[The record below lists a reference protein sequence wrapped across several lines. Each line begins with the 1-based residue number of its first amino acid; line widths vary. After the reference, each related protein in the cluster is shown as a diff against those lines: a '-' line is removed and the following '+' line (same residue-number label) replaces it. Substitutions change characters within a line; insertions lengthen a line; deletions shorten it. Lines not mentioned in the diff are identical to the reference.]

1 MIQNE
6 VEALTG
12 SFWNLEKVLGYENLI
27 LGSFGDQNL
36 T

>member
-12 SFWNLEKVLGYENLI
+12 SFWSLEKILGHENLI
-27 LGSFGDQNL
+27 LGSSGDQNL

>member
-12 SFWNLEKVLGYENLI
+12 SFWSLKKVLGHENLI